1 MTTSRVIHRETGATA
16 TLTPAGQPVV
26 SSVTGGRIDVVTRP
40 SEPGFNPLDLLYASL
55 SACLV
60 LSARIAA
67 SERGLLGRIE
77 RLEAT
82 VRGDKAPDGPSRLAG
97 IEATLL
103 IEGDLDDDTRRE
115 LRHAAE
121 TICTISNTLRAPPSI
136 VMAD

>member
-1 MTTSRVIHRETGATA
+1 MSTGRVIHRETGATA
-16 TLTPAGQPVV
+16 TLTPTGQPVV
-26 SSVTGGRIDVVTRP
+26 TSVTGGRMDVVTRP

-82 VRGDKAPDGPSRLAG
+82 VRGVKAQDGPSRLAG
-97 IEATLL
+97 IEAILL
-103 IEGDLDDDTRRE
+103 IEGDLDDATRRD

-121 TICTISNTLRAPPSI
+121 SICTISNTLRAAPAI
-136 VMAD
+136 LMAD